1 MSDLK
6 ILTFAVIVIVT
17 TISAWVTAARM
28 RRRIRRSLEKDVSE
42 AELTSLS
49 TWIKVEDEE
58 ERRRGAKLH

>member
-17 TISAWVTAARM
+17 TISAWVVAVRM
-28 RRRIRRSLEKDVSE
+28 RRRIRRALGKEVSE

-49 TWIKVEDEE
+49 TWMKVEDEE
-58 ERRRGAKLH
+58 ERRRGGKLH